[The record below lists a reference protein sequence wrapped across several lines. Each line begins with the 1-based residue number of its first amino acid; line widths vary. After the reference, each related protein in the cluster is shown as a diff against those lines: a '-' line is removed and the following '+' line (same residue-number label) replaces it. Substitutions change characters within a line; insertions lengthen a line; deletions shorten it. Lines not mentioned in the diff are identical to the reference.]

1 MDVPAQ
7 MRAVR
12 FTGAGDNGVVRV
24 GHEPV
29 PDPGPGE
36 VLVHVATA
44 GLNRA
49 DIAQREGRYP
59 PPRGASEIPGRDL
72 GIRRT
77 SPHRAPAQA
86 HDRHDDHGYR
96 GDREGQP
103 YPSRS
108 DQLQHS
114 GQGIPK

>member
-36 VLVHVATA
+36 VLVHVAAA
-44 GLNRA
+44 GLNLSL
-49 DIAQREGRYP
+49 IH
-59 PPRGASEIPGRDL
+59 I
-72 GIRRT
+72 
-77 SPHRAPAQA
+77 
-86 HDRHDDHGYR
+86 
-96 GDREGQP
+96 
-103 YPSRS
+103 
-108 DQLQHS
+108 
-114 GQGIPK
+114 